1 MFGVDRKPLTDRQA
15 DAFDPEQTYCFASDT
30 VRIRN
35 YQLRSAAMLRGYVA
49 PGSHAFRLR
58 YHSLR
63 SNRSQSS
70 VRFLCVVLS
79 LRICITRYRN
89 STG

>member
-35 YQLRSAAMLRGYVA
+35 YQLRSAAMLRGCRA
-49 PGSHAFRLR
+49 RFARF
-58 YHSLR
+58 
-63 SNRSQSS
+63 SS
-70 VRFLCVVLS
+70 KISFLE
-79 LRICITRYRN
+79 I
-89 STG
+89 